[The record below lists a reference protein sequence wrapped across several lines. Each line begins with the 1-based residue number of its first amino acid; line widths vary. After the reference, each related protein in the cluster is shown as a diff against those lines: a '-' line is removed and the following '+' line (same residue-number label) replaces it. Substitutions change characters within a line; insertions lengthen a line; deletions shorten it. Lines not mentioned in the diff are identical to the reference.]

1 MMNMANELMAVSV
14 ILGAILATLIALN
27 YILAI
32 IGSYKLFRKAGEKGW
47 KAIIPILNEYTRYK
61 LYANNN
67 LFLSFLT
74 AAIVRDITVGDSKLM
89 MAITFVAGIVAFVIS
104 FKMHLA
110 MARSHGRN
118 VGMAILLT
126 ILPGIGYMILGF
138 DKSEYTK
145 IEA

>member
-1 MMNMANELMAVSV
+1 MNMANELMAVSV

>member
-1 MMNMANELMAVSV
+1 MTNELMAVSV

-32 IGSYKLFRKAGEKGW
+32 IGSYKLFLKAGEKGW
-47 KAIIPILNEYTRYK
+47 KAIIPILNEYTRFK

-74 AAIVRDITVGDSKLM
+74 ATIVRDLIVGDSKLM
-89 MAITFVAGIVAFVIS
+89 MFVTFVAGIVAFVIS

-138 DKSEYTK
+138 DKSEYNK

>member
-1 MMNMANELMAVSV
+1 MMNMANEIMAVSM
-14 ILGAILATLIALN
+14 ILTAILATPISLN
-27 YILAI
+27 YLLAI

-47 KAIIPILNEYTRYK
+47 KAIIPILNEYTRFK

-67 LFLSFLT
+67 LFLIFLT
-74 AAIVRDITVGDSKLM
+74 ATIARDLIVGDSKLLM
-89 MAITFVAGIVAFVIS
+89 VVTFVAGIVAFVIS

-118 VGMAILLT
+118 VGVAILLT

-138 DKSEYTK
+138 DKSEYNK

>member
-1 MMNMANELMAVSV
+1 MMNMANEIMAVSM
-14 ILGAILATLIALN
+14 ILTAILATLISLN
-27 YILAI
+27 YLLVV

-47 KAIIPILNEYTRYK
+47 KAIIPILNDYTRFK
-61 LYANNN
+61 LYANKD
-67 LFLSFLT
+67 LFLSFLIAT
-74 AAIVRDITVGDSKLM
+74 MASNLIADGNKLLMFLTFLSSIIV
-89 MAITFVAGIVAFVIS
+89 FVIS
-104 FKMHLA
+104 FKMHLG

-138 DKSEYTK
+138 DKSEYNK